1 MNIDNTQR
9 KALLIST
16 GITIVLILFAG
27 GNGFCMQFRQA
38 NVEMWLYALS
48 QSAGTSFI
56 CLLTYF
62 GFAIADFF
70 KGRKRLV
77 GWLLC
82 SVASVAIIF
91 LAMYILPPPK
101 SF

>member
-1 MNIDNTQR
+1 
-9 KALLIST
+9 
-16 GITIVLILFAG
+16 
-27 GNGFCMQFRQA
+27 
-38 NVEMWLYALS
+38 
-48 QSAGTSFI
+48 
-56 CLLTYF
+56 
-62 GFAIADFF
+62 
-70 KGRKRLV
+70 V